1 MATYIGPEVFRLFE
15 DCKRKHKDIDTW
27 VAEAVRAEFGADK
40 MPAIMAAKICKNSRL
55 PWENASVFEN
65 IALVLNG
72 REVFPEIDQD
82 ITVKEIAY
90 AVKVMK
96 SQFPDED
103 FNDYVCQY
111 WAAEAGEE
119 GIAVLPPE
127 LKSAQ
132 RFIPPLFLNK
142 EQQEVQNLYLE
153 EIADYIK
160 FLDSATKPVGGER

>member
-1 MATYIGPEVFRLFE
+1 MATYIGPEVFRLFDE
-15 DCKRKHKDIDTW
+15 CKKKNKDLDTW
-27 VAEAVRAEFGADK
+27 VAEAVRAEFGEDK
-40 MPAIMAAKICKNSRL
+40 LPAIMAAKICYNSRL
-55 PWENASVFEN
+55 PWENATVFEN

-90 AVKVMK
+90 AVKVLK
-96 SQFPDED
+96 EKFPDEE

-132 RFIPPLFLNK
+132 RFIPPLFLND
-142 EQQEVQNLYLE
+142 EQQTIQNLYLE
-153 EIADYIK
+153 EIADYIEI
-160 FLDSATKPVGGER
+160 LTHATTPLGGER